1 FRIPIRVKLDRGGR
15 NLASI
20 SNLKMANQIVV
31 ADILVYPERL
41 NAAYARNSFFDAI
54 SVCLSESSVVFH
66 SLSVDRH
73 SRTAKIVSALLKIPA
88 INTPKWLPS
97 PADRQNE

>member
-1 FRIPIRVKLDRGGR
+1 
-15 NLASI
+15 
-20 SNLKMANQIVV
+20 MANQIVV

-73 SRTAKIVSALLKIPA
+73 SRTAKIVSAPVKIAA
-88 INTPKWLPS
+88 INAAQWLTS
-97 PADRQNE
+97 SANRHNE